1 MPLFRRRNL
10 GGTSRKHENTWSFL
24 VQDASTK
31 QTVVL
36 ATGTQAADIT
46 DATATEVKS
55 GARIT
60 SIYFE
65 FHFSANVITN
75 PKVIHWIIGFK
86 PIGTSLNN
94 PNLYQLT
101 TRRFIFKRGM
111 EMLPKDVSTVFKRV
125 FVVKI
130 PPKFQRLGISDQLTF
145 EYICSSTE
153 AINACGIAIYRAQGD

>member
-1 MPLFRRRNL
+1 M
-10 GGTSRKHENTWSFL
+10 
-24 VQDASTK
+24 
-31 QTVVL
+31 L

-60 SIYFE
+60 SIFFE
-65 FHFSANVITN
+65 FNFSASVLTN
-75 PKVIHWIIGFK
+75 EKIIHWMIGFK

-101 TRRFIFKRGM
+101 TRRFVLKRGM
-111 EMLPKDVSTVFKRV
+111 ELLPKDAGTVFKRV

-145 EYICSSTE
+145 EYISTSTQ
-153 AINACGIAIYRAQGD
+153 AVNACGIAIYRASGD